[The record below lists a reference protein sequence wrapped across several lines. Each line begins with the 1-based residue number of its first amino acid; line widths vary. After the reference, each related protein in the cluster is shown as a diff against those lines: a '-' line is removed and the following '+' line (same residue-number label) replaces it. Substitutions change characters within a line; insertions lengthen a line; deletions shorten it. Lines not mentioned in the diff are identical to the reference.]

1 MPELSSAEFDD
12 LWTATADFFGAVSKN
27 KIGYGHS
34 IDYYKTMTK
43 RHAEF
48 LAHTAENFYLG
59 NPVFKKLYPEI
70 YADTLK
76 LWNELLKSR

>member
-1 MPELSSAEFDD
+1 M
-12 LWTATADFFGAVSKN
+12 
-27 KIGYGHS
+27 
-34 IDYYKTMTK
+34 DYYKTMTK